1 MTPNFRAF
9 SEICSMVLR
18 VLLSLLVLASASAL
32 QLQPMVRVAAV
43 GASSLR
49 VPAAPRCQFGQ
60 KKPDS
65 EQKGISR
72 DSEPEE
78 FFKSDWGARSR
89 PHMIAHRPM
98 TAHHAWA
105 ACADDLS
112 DAEKLKSPV
121 VIGGIALIVGPF
133 IIGAIALAAGR

>member
-1 MTPNFRAF
+1 MGFA
-9 SEICSMVLR
+9 R
-18 VLLSLLVLASASAL
+18 VLLSLLALAGASAL
-32 QLQPMVRVAAV
+32 QLQPMMRVAAV
-43 GASSLR
+43 SASPLR

-60 KKPDS
+60 KKDDT

-72 DSEPEE
+72 DNEPEE
-78 FFKSDWGARSR
+78 FFASDWGARTPPR
-89 PHMIAHRPM
+89 MTGHRPM